1 MAILTTKH
9 SVDVANS
16 FIDDVKNDKNTYY
29 TFMGHPSPW
38 SNESAA
44 PAANDSLNQVEQSIY
59 NDLVIGK
66 LIGNTDVSHV
76 IPRYNWTNN
85 TIYAK
90 YDRND
95 SALFDKQFYVMTD
108 NYEVYKVLDNSSNGY
123 STVKPSL
130 ISTLG
135 TFQTGDGYIWKYMYS
150 VDATS
155 NTKFTSTDYIPVATN
170 TAVSSN
176 AVGGAIDTIF
186 VSNSGLNYNTYQNG
200 YISNYISSSE
210 IQLPNTSTISNTT
223 TSDVDN
229 FYNDASIYL
238 KSGYGAGQIR
248 TISDYNGVTRI
259 VEVST
264 PFDTYA
270 KIDLSNTQ
278 GTIQATQTATQ
289 VIDSISPLY
298 TKGYFSVGDVVVQ
311 VNNGV
316 TGTVASYNG
325 TTLRVIRN
333 NLAVNFS
340 TTLPIRNTNNDGTLK
355 PSRVSTTAGSNTI
368 TAFQATFNANSSVNS
383 TAEAISLGANQYFS
397 DGDYVYYQVAT
408 GNTAVSGLFAN
419 TYYFI
424 VGSNATH
431 VKLTS
436 TAGGTACNITA
447 SATSESGHILYAPLS
462 SSYAINDYIRVG
474 TNANNNVR
482 RITSVGTSTA
492 AAESGF
498 DTTSITDVHYSL
510 TNIITPTSPINYSN
524 ATGTVSNVNLNSVR
538 LNLSS
543 ASLPGKTLII
553 GESVKMVDSSNVAL
567 GPTGVV
573 AYANS
578 SQVILG
584 GISGTWALGNYIFG
598 LSSLQRHYIDLAVSS
613 PNIVISN
620 PIGTFEAGQ
629 KITFSGNGS
638 GNAIAT
644 AISSIP
650 NSLTEFVISPRVTI
664 TGDGTG
670 AQAYAVVNTASGSAN
685 TIQQFVMVN
694 PGSAYTN
701 ASVTVT
707 DAPVSNGSGALATP
721 SIAPVKGHG
730 FDAVEE
736 LGGRYVGI
744 YTKFDTL
751 ENDSFSYPSHGSYR
765 TVGVLVN
772 PTFQDVIVDL
782 DSFDRVKLTISG
794 ASGSYTVNEVVI
806 NANASIS
813 TGSANLYTNAAG
825 VVAYANS
832 TYLELKNVRGTF
844 STTSNTANRLYGI
857 SSGVFSTPVSF
868 ANAVFAANSSFT
880 QNTITGTVKT
890 VITNTRLRLNEVAG
904 KLSTNATISQA
915 SSNAYANV
923 TAIYTSNGQKNASAN
938 YGRFFNQTLRL
949 TLTSNTGSFQS
960 GEVVSQGGATG
971 YLMSSIYEK
980 DLLISGVTGSFANGQ
995 QVVDITSG
1003 ANGYV
1008 VFANSTYLKLTGA
1021 SNTLSFAV
1029 GNYINN
1035 NLGANAQV
1043 TAVYPVLLLS
1053 GISGTNTFTANSTDI
1068 MGGTSMARGQA
1079 TDSSLI
1085 TYPQLVKNSGE
1096 VMYLENVSPI
1106 NKTPDSQEQFKIVIK
1121 F

>member
-9 SVDVANS
+9 SIDVANS
-16 FIDDVKNDKNTYY
+16 FIEDVKNNKNMYY
-29 TFMGHPSPW
+29 TFMGHPAPW
-38 SNESAA
+38 ATEPTA
-44 PAANDSLNQVEQSIY
+44 PAANDSLNQIEQSIY

-76 IPRYNWTNN
+76 VPRYNWTNN

-95 SALFDKQFYVMTD
+95 SDLFDKQFYVMTD
-108 NYEVYKVLDNSSNGY
+108 NYEVYKVIDNTSNGY

-130 ISTLG
+130 VSTQG

-150 VDATS
+150 VDSTA

-170 TAVSSN
+170 TAVSAN
-176 AVGGAIDTIF
+176 AVGGTIDTIF
-186 VSNSGLNYNTYQNG
+186 VANSGSNYNTYQNG
-200 YISNYISSSE
+200 YILNYVSSSE
-210 IQLPNTSTISNTT
+210 IQLPANSTISNTE
-223 TSDVDN
+223 TSSVND
-229 FYNDASIYL
+229 FYNGASIYL

-248 TISDYNGVTRI
+248 NILDYDGATRLVT
-259 VEVST
+259 VSE
-264 PFDTYA
+264 PFDSYA
-270 KIDLSNTQ
+270 KIDLSDVQ

-289 VIDSISPLY
+289 SIDTINPLY
-298 TKGYFSVGDVVVQ
+298 TKGYFSPGDVVVQ

-333 NLAVNFS
+333 NLAVSFS
-340 TTLPIRNTNNDGTLK
+340 TAFPIRNVNNDGVLK
-355 PSRVSTTAGSNTI
+355 PSRVSTTAGSNTA
-368 TAFQATFNANSSVNS
+368 TTFQAIFNANSSVNS
-383 TAEAISLGANQYFS
+383 TADSIGLGANQYFI
-397 DGDYVYYQVAT
+397 DGDYVYYQVAS
-408 GNTAVSGLFAN
+408 GNTAVSGLTAN

-431 VKLTS
+431 IKLS
-436 TAGGTACNITA
+436 ATAGGSACNITA
-447 SATSESGHILYAPLS
+447 SATSESGHIIYAPLS
-462 SSYAINDYIRVG
+462 SSYAIDDYIRVG

-482 RITSVGTSTA
+482 RITSVNTTSA
-492 AAESGF
+492 SVDSGF
-498 DTTSITDVHYSL
+498 DTTTIADVHYSIA
-510 TNIITPTSPINYSN
+510 NITMPANVQPTS
-524 ATGTVSNVNLNSVR
+524 ATGTISNVNLNSVR
-538 LNLSS
+538 LNVSNGALLGK
-543 ASLPGKTLII
+543 SLIV

-584 GISGTWALGNYIFG
+584 SITGTWALGSYILG
-598 LSSLQRHYIDLAVSS
+598 ISSLQRYYIDLVVSS
-613 PNIVISN
+613 PNIVIAN

-629 KITFSGNGS
+629 KIVFTGNGS
-638 GNAIAT
+638 GNAVAT
-644 AISSIP
+644 AISAIP
-650 NSLTEFVISPRVTI
+650 NSLTEYVISPKVTI
-664 TGDGTG
+664 TGDGTD
-670 AQAYAVVNTASGSAN
+670 AQAYAVVNNAVGGSN
-685 TIQQFVMVN
+685 SIQRFVMVN
-694 PGSAYTN
+694 TGSSYSN
-701 ASVTVT
+701 ATVTVS
-707 DAPVSNGSGALATP
+707 DGLGSGALATP

-782 DSFDRVKLTISG
+782 DSFDRVEFIISG
-794 ASGSYTVNEVVI
+794 TSGSYIPNEIVI
-806 NANASIS
+806 NANSSIS
-813 TGSANLYTNAAG
+813 TGSANLYSNATG
-825 VVAYANS
+825 IVAYANS

-844 STTSNTANRLYGI
+844 STTSNTANKLYGI
-857 SSGVFSTPVSF
+857 SSGAESTPVTYANTAF
-868 ANAVFAANSSFT
+868 VANATFE
-880 QNTITGTVKT
+880 QNVVSGTVKS
-890 VITNTRLRLNEVAG
+890 VITNTKLRLNEVSG
-904 KLSTNATISQA
+904 RLTTNAIIGQA

-923 TAIYTSNGQKNASAN
+923 TAIYISNGQKNASTN
-938 YGRFFNQTLRL
+938 YGKYFNQTLRL
-949 TLTSNTGSFQS
+949 TLTSNTGAYQD
-960 GEVVSQGGATG
+960 GELINQGNAAMG
-971 YLMSSIYEK
+971 YLMSSGYEK
-980 DLLISGVTGSFANGQ
+980 DLIINGVTGSFANGQ
-995 QVVDITSG
+995 QVVDITTG

-1008 VFANSTYLKLTGA
+1008 IFANSTYLKLTGV
-1021 SNTLSFAV
+1021 SNNLSFAV

-1053 GISGTNTFTANSTDI
+1053 GIYGTNTFTANTTDI
-1068 MGGTSMARGQA
+1068 VGEASGARGQT

-1085 TYPQLVKNSGE
+1085 TYPQLVKNSGR

-1106 NKTPDSQEQFKIVIK
+1106 TKTPDSQEQVKLVIK

>member
-16 FIDDVKNDKNTYY
+16 FIDDVKNNKNTYY

-38 SNESAA
+38 SNEPTA

-85 TIYAK
+85 TVYAK

-95 SALFDKQFYVMTD
+95 STLFAKQFYVMTD
-108 NYEVYKVLDNSSNGY
+108 SYEVYKVIDNSSNGY

-150 VDATS
+150 VDPTS
-155 NTKFTSTDYIPVATN
+155 NTKFTSADYIPVATN

-186 VSNSGLNYNTYQNG
+186 VSNVGLNYNTYQNG
-200 YISNYISSSE
+200 YIFNYVSSSE
-210 IQLPNTSTISNTT
+210 IQLPNTATISNTT
-223 TSDVDN
+223 TSTVDN
-229 FYNDASIYL
+229 FYNGASIYL

-248 TISDYNGVTRI
+248 TISNYIGATRLVT
-259 VEVST
+259 VNS

-270 KIDLSNTQ
+270 KIDLSDAQ
-278 GTIQATQTATQ
+278 GTIQATQIATQ
-289 VIDSISPLY
+289 TIDSINPLY
-298 TKGYFSVGDVVVQ
+298 TKGYFSTGDVVVQ

-340 TTLPIRNTNNDGTLK
+340 TAFPIRNTNNDGTLK
-355 PSRVSTTAGSNTI
+355 PSRVSTTAGSNTV
-368 TAFQATFNANSSVNS
+368 TAFQAAFNANSSVNS
-383 TAEAISLGANQYFS
+383 TADSISLGANQYFI
-397 DGDYVYYQVAT
+397 DGDYVYYQVAS
-408 GNTAVSGLFAN
+408 GNTTVSGLFAN

-431 VKLTS
+431 VKLS
-436 TAGGTACNITA
+436 ATAGGTACNITA
-447 SATSESGHILYAPLS
+447 SATSESGHVLYAPLS

-482 RITSVGTSTA
+482 RITSVGTTTA

-498 DTTSITDVHYSL
+498 DTTTIADVHYSL
-510 TNIITPTSPINYSN
+510 TNIIMPANVSPTT

-538 LNLSS
+538 LNVSA

-553 GESVKMVDSSNVAL
+553 GESVKMVDSSNVAQ
-567 GPTGVV
+567 GPIGVV

-598 LSSLQRHYIDLAVSS
+598 MSSLQRHYIDLAVSS

-620 PIGTFEAGQ
+620 PVGTFEAGQ
-629 KITFSGNGS
+629 KIVFSGNGS
-638 GNAIAT
+638 GNATAT
-644 AISSIP
+644 AISAIP

-664 TGDGTG
+664 TGDGAG

-685 TIQQFVMVN
+685 TIQRFVMVN

-707 DAPVSNGSGALATP
+707 DGSGSSGSGALATP
-721 SIAPVKGHG
+721 SIAPVRGHG

-765 TVGVLVN
+765 TVGILVN

-782 DSFDRVKLTISG
+782 DSFDRVKFTITS
-794 ASGSYTVNEVVI
+794 ASGSYTLNEVVI

-813 TGSANLYTNAAG
+813 TGSANLYTNATG
-825 VVAYANS
+825 IVAYANS

-857 SSGVFSTPVSF
+857 SSGVYSTPVSF
-868 ANAVFAANSSFT
+868 ANAAFVANSTFT
-880 QNTITGTVKT
+880 QDTITGNVKT

-904 KLSTNATISQA
+904 RLSTNATISQA

-923 TAIYTSNGQKNASAN
+923 TAIYTSNGQKNASTN
-938 YGRFFNQTLRL
+938 YGRYFNQTLRL
-949 TLTSNTGSFQS
+949 TLNSNTGSFQD
-960 GEVVSQGGATG
+960 GEVVSQGNAVG
-971 YLMSSIYEK
+971 YLMSSVYEK

-1008 VFANSTYLKLTGA
+1008 VFANSTYLKLTGV
-1021 SNTLSFAV
+1021 SNNLSFAV

-1053 GISGTNTFTANSTDI
+1053 GVYGTSAFTASSVDIVGSNSA
-1068 MGGTSMARGQA
+1068 ARGQA